1 MAKLALLLALTQST
15 LIHGLPARDEA
26 HDVYINRAISIL
38 SDIGVTTVYS
48 SAMPTLQSASMSE
61 TPTLT
66 GVSFDPLHLQS
77 LETDIFTGHS
87 NEPTGPGF
95 QSRTH
100 QNVQFG
106 IDPNSCAN

>member
-26 HDVYINRAISIL
+26 HNVYINRAISIL

-48 SAMPTLQSASMSE
+48 SAVPTLQSASMSE

-66 GVSFDPLHLQS
+66 GVSFDLLNSHLFG
-77 LETDIFTGHS
+77 TDIFTGHS
-87 NEPTGPGF
+87 NESTGPGF
-95 QSRTH
+95 
-100 QNVQFG
+100 
-106 IDPNSCAN
+106 